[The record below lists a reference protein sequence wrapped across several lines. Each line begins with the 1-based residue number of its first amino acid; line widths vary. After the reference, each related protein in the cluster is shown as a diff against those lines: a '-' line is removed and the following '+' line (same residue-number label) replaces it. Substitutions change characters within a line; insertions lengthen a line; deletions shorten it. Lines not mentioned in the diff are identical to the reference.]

1 MDLLSAAN
9 TNVLSTDDAD
19 DDGLNQQEKDEQDDT
34 EAESTLS
41 EGTGVYC
48 RDVYLL
54 SLALTR

>member
-1 MDLLSAAN
+1 MDCLSAAN

-19 DDGLNQQEKDEQDDT
+19 DDGLNQQEIDEQDDM
-34 EAESTLS
+34 EAKSTLS
-41 EGTGVYC
+41 HGAGVYC